1 LPPTARNTWY
11 RLLHRTTPCKQRLHV
26 LIPNQRPSTSC
37 SFCGSADETASHFFF
52 SCYHKAALW
61 TMALHKF
68 FPELSC
74 SLTQIEQSMLTIAVS
89 HINTT
94 PDTLSSIVS
103 SISLLS
109 LFGCTLQVIWQ
120 SHWQKVFYDTHFT
133 CQTMPASLEQMVFRL
148 RHENSYTFD

>member
-1 LPPTARNTWY
+1 
-11 RLLHRTTPCKQRLHV
+11 
-26 LIPNQRPSTSC
+26 
-37 SFCGSADETASHFFF
+37 FF
-52 SCYHKAALW
+52 SG
-61 TMALHKF
+61 
-68 FPELSC
+68 LSC

-120 SHWQKVFYDTHFT
+120 SHWQKVFYDTHFS
-133 CQTMPASLEQMVFRL
+133 CQTMLASLEQMVFRL
-148 RHENSYTFD
+148 HHENSYTFDQGHQSHSLYKLYWSS